1 VTLALA
7 TLCKLISG
15 FNRSSKRKRE
25 FKEQQSK
32 LGLPQHQPIHDEP
45 TRWGST
51 YEMVERFLEQQSAMC
66 AVLANDRKTWHLMP
80 KDRDISIVE
89 TVEQVL
95 RPLNQYTDALSGETS
110 VTVSCVQPILW
121 KIFSVLAIDSTD
133 SSLAEQMKQL
143 IADDLRKRY
152 VSNEIPMILDCA
164 TYLDVRL
171 KNTFVADSDAVKDR
185 MLCDVER
192 VNHNRPIAMDEAPEE
207 AGASHCDGRAPT
219 GKKKAVLSNLLA
231 DIRCEKSGN

>member
-1 VTLALA
+1 
-7 TLCKLISG
+7 
-15 FNRSSKRKRE
+15 
-25 FKEQQSK
+25 
-32 LGLPQHQPIHDEP
+32 
-45 TRWGST
+45 
-51 YEMVERFLEQQSAMC
+51 
-66 AVLANDRKTWHLMP
+66 
-80 KDRDISIVE
+80 
-89 TVEQVL
+89 
-95 RPLNQYTDALSGETS
+95 
-110 VTVSCVQPILW
+110 
-121 KIFSVLAIDSTD
+121 
-133 SSLAEQMKQL
+133 MKQL

-164 TYLDVRL
+164 TYLDVRF

-192 VNHNRPIAMDEAPEE
+192 VNHNRLIAMDEAPEE